1 MTAESANA
9 VLELTRQVSNLVQ
22 EGQFSLATAKLV
34 ETARADLAL
43 YEAVLKNLKEYVL
56 KGDIDDLIATVEMVR

>member
-9 VLELTRQVSNLVQ
+9 VLELTRQVSNLIQ

-34 ETARADLAL
+34 ETARADQAL
-43 YEAVLKNLKEYVL
+43 YDTVVKNLEEYVL

>member
-9 VLELTRQVSNLVQ
+9 VLELTRQVSNLIQ

-34 ETARADLAL
+34 ETARADQTL
-43 YEAVLKNLKEYVL
+43 YEAVLNNLKEYVL